1 PIPNLHSFLRKN
13 YEIFSIYDIRNLWR
27 DMVAG
32 VAAIHS
38 LGLIHF
44 DLKPANFLIVD
55 NIVKV
60 SDFGLAR
67 GINKDEGITHVSR
80 DRQCGT
86 PRYMPP
92 EAFYQPD
99 EGSASLKMR
108 PAADDVWA
116 LGIILYQLLY
126 GRAPYEHLEGC
137 GMRAQFAVADSRV
150 RIL

>member
-1 PIPNLHSFLRKN
+1 HLLSPPIPNLHSFLRKN
-13 YEIFSIYDIRNLWR
+13 YEVFSIYDIRNLWR

-67 GINKDEGITHVSR
+67 GINKDEGITH
-80 DRQCGT
+80 
-86 PRYMPP
+86 
-92 EAFYQPD
+92 AFYQPD

-108 PAADDVWA
+108 PAADVWA

-126 GRAPYEHLEGC
+126 GRAPYEHLE
-137 GMRAQFAVADSRV
+137 
-150 RIL
+150 

>member
-1 PIPNLHSFLRKN
+1 RKN

-92 EAFYQPD
+92 EA
-99 EGSASLKMR
+99 LKMR
-108 PAADDVWA
+108 PAADVWA

-126 GRAPYEHLEGC
+126 GRAPCEHLEGKENEKRQRPR
-137 GMRAQFAVADSRV
+137 GWTWK
-150 RIL
+150 